1 MGARFPDID
10 WYCDRCN
17 AYLNDQPGFD
27 DHKYTW
33 KCTECGHKNSI
44 SSDDIY
50 ESEED
55 LETMVN
61 REVKLCRC
69 VHIVTKYMMNQNMF
83 IVLIVLA
90 N

>member
-1 MGARFPDID
+1 MSERFPEID

-27 DHKYTW
+27 DDHHYVW

-55 LETMVN
+55 FRN
-61 REVKLCRC
+61 FNK
-69 VHIVTKYMMNQNMF
+69 
-83 IVLIVLA
+83 
-90 N
+90 

>member
-1 MGARFPDID
+1 MSERFPNID

-50 ESEED
+50 ESEEV
-55 LETMVN
+55 LRN
-61 REVKLCRC
+61 RQAYSKGGKDYADVSILRQG
-69 VHIVTKYMMNQNMF
+69 I
-83 IVLIVLA
+83 
-90 N
+90 